1 VWKLELKSLFFL
13 WERVMSRSI
22 VFAAAVFF
30 AIGPTG
36 MIRAAEPAAS
46 AAGWKRAPNPAP
58 DWQTIA
64 ATLHAYQ
71 YFYRDFPRQVQALE
85 YERQL
90 AEADAV
96 YVARRVNSF
105 RPFRSFHQY
114 GATYF
119 VDQAWQI
126 EWLAAQQRLDCLS
139 TSQADLWQHRQA
151 MAALYL
157 IRGY

>member
-1 VWKLELKSLFFL
+1 
-13 WERVMSRSI
+13 M
-22 VFAAAVFF
+22 
-30 AIGPTG
+30 
-36 MIRAAEPAAS
+36 
-46 AAGWKRAPNPAP
+46 
-58 DWQTIA
+58 A

-85 YERQL
+85 YETQL

-126 EWLAAQQRLDCLS
+126 EWLAARQRLDCLDNA
-139 TSQADLWQHRQA
+139 QADLWQQRQA
-151 MAALYL
+151 TAILYST
-157 IRGY
+157 RGF